1 MYSPGIR
8 STIGGS
14 VHPFQNE
21 DPLGK
26 ALADSV
32 EQGAAEAVQGV
43 MDWWQRSSADQAGYG
58 DDLLRLIA
66 GGVRNTTKAWKDA
79 TAEQE
84 GITDDILRGVG
95 WTAGKGMQV
104 LDAAS
109 YYGGKAGGNIAKM
122 VGVDARIGGAAGNII
137 GDVVAGGVV
146 KRAVTIGKTAQT
158 LKHLQKTNPLA
169 AMQADHII
177 KAGKGQGYA
186 FAYAGEGFE
195 QAQSG
200 LLDAVTASGKT
211 HKKVAKVRKASKLD
225 DLARRWQQ
233 ADNLTPSEFAE
244 LKKDLGKLNLRDKNS
259 VISSPRGGD
268 IKEATTVDFMARRVG
283 EVPTAAHHRAGLD
296 VTGTPLERLGPRG
309 NKIRDQVNLDAITGE
324 TKYNYMAVADTFTS
338 GTRRQRL
345 ENVLD
350 LTFEHVDE
358 TKFSK
363 PVLRRDLKR
372 SYNDAYGVSDLDFGE
387 VKKGVIPPPAK
398 GSHPIVRGPSGED
411 ILRIQNNIDPNS
423 PITTRI
429 WNDRFKHIAD
439 YYGIDRKHL
448 KGRKGFKVDPRADR
462 IAGDHGYIHEAVRLA
477 QDDPNTALGRL
488 QQLGAFDRKMDAVRP
503 WDNISNDEAVRLL
516 TQSVREQ
523 NQIALYV
530 AADKV
535 RRIKEHRVLGKLW
548 KDLTVEQI
556 PEFMEKYSMD
566 IAGLG
571 WYDMAKGVSKKK
583 LRKMLSMRPDVR
595 SEDYK
600 RLKAAFMLEDL
611 PTAYSFKQMAQ
622 NRLKISK

>member
-1 MYSPGIR
+1 MEEM
-8 STIGGS
+8 IGGT
-14 VHPFQNE
+14 VQE
-21 DPLGK
+21 KDLIGT
-26 ALADSV
+26 ALADWLQTTGQKALTGSV
-32 EQGAAEAVQGV
+32 KAVG
-43 MDWWQRSSADQAGYG
+43 DWWARSSADQEGIH
-58 DDLLRLIA
+58 DDLLRLVA
-66 GGVRNTTKAWKDA
+66 GGVRNTTNAWKA
-79 TAEQE
+79 GTADQE
-84 GITDDILRGVG
+84 GIHDDFLRGVG
-95 WTAGKGMQV
+95 WTVGKGMQV
-104 LDAAS
+104 LDAGS
-109 YYGGKAGGNIAKM
+109 YYGGKLGGNIARM
-122 VGVDARIGGAAGNII
+122 VGVDPRLGGFAGNIL
-137 GDVVAGGVV
+137 GDVAAGGVI

-169 AMQADHII
+169 AMQADHIL

-195 QAQSG
+195 QARPG
-200 LLDAVTASGKT
+200 LMDAVTASGKT

-309 NKIRDQVNLDAITGE
+309 NRIRDQVNLGAVTGE
-324 TKYNYMAVADTFTS
+324 TRYNYMAVADTFTS

-345 ENVLD
+345 ENVLN

-358 TKFSK
+358 TRFSK

-398 GSHPIVRGPSGED
+398 GSYPIVRGPDGED

-429 WNDRFKHIAD
+429 WNERFNHISD

-448 KGRKGFKVDPRADR
+448 KGRKGLINPRSDR
-462 IAGDHGYIHEAVRLA
+462 IAGDHGYIHEAIRLA
-477 QDDPNTALGRL
+477 QDDPNTALGKL
-488 QQLGAFDRKMDAVRP
+488 QQLGAFDRKMNTTRQ
-503 WDNISNDEAVRLL
+503 WDNISDSEAVRLL

-535 RRIKEHRVLGKLW
+535 KRIKAHPVLGKLW
-548 KDLTVEQI
+548 KNLSGEQI
-556 PEFMEKYSMD
+556 PEFMEQYSMD

-571 WYDMAKGVSKKK
+571 WYDMAKGVNKKK
-583 LRKMLSMRPDVR
+583 LRQMLSQTTNTK

-611 PTAYSFKQMAQ
+611 PTAYSFKQMKRRTQLLAG
-622 NRLKISK
+622 SKRR